1 MIASVWGEGAETMAS
16 FELLRAY
23 SHFGNPVIG
32 ALSED
37 KLCGVSIGFLA
48 PAGGLHLHSHI
59 TGVSPARQHLGV
71 GFGLKVAQRA
81 WCLDQG
87 ITEVTWTFD
96 PLLARNAHFNI
107 RKLGAVAG
115 ELIPEFYGDMPD
127 ALNSGD
133 VSDRLVV
140 QWPLRSARVEEA
152 LRRAPGAHDQDQ
164 AAPAGPPSPEVART
178 VQVPDDYHTLRR
190 RYPASAARWRM
201 KVREELL
208 AAFANG
214 LQIVDFDAQG
224 RYLLGVAQA

>member
-115 ELIPEFYGDMPD
+115 ELIPEFYGEMPD
-127 ALNSGD
+127 SLNAGD

-140 QWPLRSARVEEA
+140 RWPLASSRVEQA
-152 LRRAPGAHDQDQ
+152 LRRASRTREQVEP
-164 AAPAGPPSPEVART
+164 APAVPSLPVIAQT
-178 VQVPDDYHTLRR
+178 VQVPDDYQMLRR

-201 KVREELL
+201 QVREELL

-224 RYLLGVAQA
+224 RYLLGFCPA